1 MSLFL
6 FVCVLSPALN
16 SETVWS
22 GDFWWIGDFLANDDN
37 DDDDDDNN
45 NSKDNHEGDRKRD
58 HKDYHKSK
66 KIQKSIINVFGI
78 SDIICALVQWFQI
91 WRIFPH
97 PSNFFGKI

>member
-1 MSLFL
+1 MWMSLFL
-6 FVCVLSPALN
+6 FACVLSPALH

-22 GDFWWIGDFLANDDN
+22 GEFWRIGDFLANDDN
-37 DDDDDDNN
+37 DDDDDDNNNN

-66 KIQKSIINVFGI
+66 KIQKSIIGI

-91 WRIFPH
+91 WRVFSSP
-97 PSNFFGKI
+97 F

>member
-45 NSKDNHEGDRKRD
+45 NSKDNHEGDRK
-58 HKDYHKSK
+58 DYHKSK
-66 KIQKSIINVFGI
+66 KIQKSLCFVFVN
-78 SDIICALVQWFQI
+78 SSMLLRKVC
-91 WRIFPH
+91 
-97 PSNFFGKI
+97 